1 VRRGDRGSVTVE
13 LAVALPVIVIL
24 LLGGLTAVNA
34 VATKMRCVDAARE
47 AARAEARGE
56 PGTTAGQR
64 AAPAGADVTVTTT
77 RDTVTATVRATTYPL
92 GGRLPGFSV
101 VGTAVA
107 AREPGEP

>member
-1 VRRGDRGSVTVE
+1 MRRTDRGSVTVE
-13 LAVALPVIVIL
+13 LAVALPVIVVL

-56 PGTTAGQR
+56 PGVAAGRR
-64 AAPAGADVTVTTT
+64 AAPAGAEVSVSASGE
-77 RDTVTATVRATTYPL
+77 TVTATVQATTYPL
-92 GGRLPGFSV
+92 GGRLPGFTV

-107 AREPGEP
+107 SREPGEP